1 MRGSLFYESEAVTGT
16 GYDVIKDGVAD
27 SLNASLISNPRKKT
41 VGITPEI
48 TIMRKSYFS
57 LLAHT
62 NLKNEMNHI
71 SANCF
76 ARLNSIEVCALP

>member
-27 SLNASLISNPRKKT
+27 SLNASLISYRWHNTGNYNHAEKW
-41 VGITPEI
+41 
-48 TIMRKSYFS
+48 KSYFS
-57 LLAHT
+57 LIAHT
-62 NLKNEMNHI
+62 NLKNEMNYI
-71 SANCF
+71 SENCF